1 MSLTVP
7 GSRMPGAISLL
18 QWMMSPEKTFQE
30 GFREYGDL
38 YAVNNPL
45 YGREVVVN
53 HPDLIRQIFTGDP
66 DVYTAGAAN
75 FALVPVIGDL
85 AVLVLDGRPH
95 HRMRKLLLP
104 AFTGERLAAY
114 AGVMA
119 EATRR
124 VTGQWP
130 EGAPLS
136 VLPGMQRLTFDVIL
150 DTIFGVHDGEDLEVL
165 GRRLLGLVDRAQ
177 SPLGMLWLLPALQK
191 DLGPLTGWA
200 ALKKAIGDADASLYP
215 LIAAAR
221 REPPA
226 GGRAVLSALLAA
238 VDEEGQPMS
247 DREVRDQLM
256 TLLLAGHETTALSL
270 AWAVEE
276 IVRRPAVLAAIL
288 DEVRASSG
296 DPAAPLPYLDAT
308 IKEVLRLHPVTP
320 LLARRLA
327 APVTLR
333 GHEVPAGTYLVP
345 NVYMAQRHPDYWEA
359 PDTFEPRRF
368 LDKKPDPYAWLPFG
382 GGARRCIGMAFALQ
396 EMRVVLATML
406 SLLRLAP
413 VGKPAGLTLRSFF
426 FAPKGGTTIVV
437 EARAQPAAAG

>member
-1 MSLTVP
+1 
-7 GSRMPGAISLL
+7 
-18 QWMMSPEKTFQE
+18 
-30 GFREYGDL
+30 
-38 YAVNNPL
+38 
-45 YGREVVVN
+45 
-53 HPDLIRQIFTGDP
+53 
-66 DVYTAGAAN
+66 
-75 FALVPVIGDL
+75 
-85 AVLVLDGRPH
+85 
-95 HRMRKLLLP
+95 MRKLLLP

-124 VTGQWP
+124 VTGRWP

-150 DTIFGVHDGEDLEVL
+150 DTIFGVHDGEALEVL

-221 REPPA
+221 RDSPV

-406 SLLRLAP
+406 SALRLAP

-437 EARAQPAAAG
+437 EARTAPAAAG